1 MDLEVLRDTPPWEW
15 PAGAAGTILEILGDD
30 RAEPARRL
38 LAAELAGDF
47 SVINDELAEA
57 LLAIARGSDEPEEL
71 RGEAAVSL
79 GPALEY
85 ADIEGFEDP
94 DAVTISEQ
102 TFRKIQESLR
112 ELYLN
117 ADVPEVV
124 RRRVLES
131 SVHAPQDWH
140 PDAVRA
146 AYSSGDE
153 IWRLTAVFCM
163 RYLRGFDDQIL
174 EALGSKN
181 EDIHYE
187 AVCAAGNWG
196 VDAAWSHV
204 ARLVTS
210 KGTDKA
216 TLLAAMDALAGIRPR
231 EAGAILVGLTDS
243 DDEDIVEAAHEAM
256 TMAEG
261 LSEIE
266 DDDEEE
272 EDEEKL
278 LH

>member
-1 MDLEVLRDTPPWEW
+1 
-15 PAGAAGTILEILGDD
+15 
-30 RAEPARRL
+30 
-38 LAAELAGDF
+38 
-47 SVINDELAEA
+47 
-57 LLAIARGSDEPEEL
+57 
-71 RGEAAVSL
+71 
-79 GPALEY
+79 
-85 ADIEGFEDP
+85 
-94 DAVTISEQ
+94 
-102 TFRKIQESLR
+102 LR

>member
-30 RAEPARRL
+30 RAEPASRL
-38 LAAELAGDF
+38 LAAELAGEF

-57 LLAIARGSDEPEEL
+57 LLAIARGNDEPEEL

-79 GPALEY
+79 GPVLEY

-112 ELYLN
+112 ELYMN
-117 ADVPEVV
+117 SDIPEVV

-140 PDAVRA
+140 PGAVRA

-174 EALGSKN
+174 ESLESKN

-204 ARLVTS
+204 AKLVIS
-210 KGTDKA
+210 KGTDKP
-216 TLLAAMDALAGIRPR
+216 TLLAAMDALAAIRPR
-231 EAGAILVGLTDS
+231 EAGSILVGLTDS

-256 TMAEG
+256 AMAEV
-261 LSEIE
+261 LSDLE
-266 DDDEEE
+266 DDEEE
-272 EDEEKL
+272 EKEL